1 MVCVT
6 VCDCDCRLTNT
17 TQSRAGSWTTRFH
30 NRHNTTHFTPHPRGC
45 RRGVPAE
52 VDPRV
57 IGHDVT
63 SAQATSSSESAGSAG
78 RAVNCVSF
86 SRGQA
91 DTLGTSPHNQE
102 VPSPDT
108 RHQHDGALRVD
119 GVDAHGGLLG
129 CGFTEQWSLCV
140 AQQLHDHRQRIHRVR
155 YAFMIMGTPPFQTL
169 ALLTATSTS
178 NSTRLRSHSP
188 HSLSLSI
195 YPLPRFVSSDALPLT
210 ACC

>member
-91 DTLGTSPHNQE
+91 DTLGTTKRSH
-102 VPSPDT
+102 
-108 RHQHDGALRVD
+108 
-119 GVDAHGGLLG
+119 
-129 CGFTEQWSLCV
+129 
-140 AQQLHDHRQRIHRVR
+140 
-155 YAFMIMGTPPFQTL
+155 
-169 ALLTATSTS
+169 LLTHDTNTMARSVSMALMPTAVFLAVVSRS
-178 NSTRLRSHSP
+178 NGLSV
-188 HSLSLSI
+188 SLSS
-195 YPLPRFVSSDALPLT
+195 YTTT
-210 ACC
+210 ASGYTG